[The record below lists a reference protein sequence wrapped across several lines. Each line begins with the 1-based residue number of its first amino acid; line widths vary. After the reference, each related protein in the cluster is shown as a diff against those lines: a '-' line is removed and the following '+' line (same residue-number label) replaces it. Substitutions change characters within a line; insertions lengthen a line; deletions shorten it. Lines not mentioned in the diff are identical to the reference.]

1 MLIEF
6 YTTGGT
12 SSVILPGGVA
22 IITPNPI
29 LPRDDLR
36 AYAYEGD
43 GSSSGSLSSATSSG
57 RRVVQVVLCNTFS

>member
-1 MLIEF
+1 ML
-6 YTTGGT
+6 
-12 SSVILPGGVA
+12 LPGGVA
-22 IITPNPI
+22 IIAPNPL

-57 RRVVQVVLCNTFS
+57 KRVVVFCEGLGCRNRGV